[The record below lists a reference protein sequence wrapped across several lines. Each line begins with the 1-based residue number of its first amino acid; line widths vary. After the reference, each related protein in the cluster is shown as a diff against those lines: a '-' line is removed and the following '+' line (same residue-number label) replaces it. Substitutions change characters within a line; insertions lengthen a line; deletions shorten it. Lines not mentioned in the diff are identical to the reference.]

1 MYYHQLQENW
11 ENFFV
16 VEEGEVGVQRFDEI
30 LSGYTP
36 VYNPLLTESKPCSL
50 AQQFGIFTGQCP

>member
-30 LSGYTP
+30 LSGSSL
-36 VYNPLLTESKPCSL
+36 VYNPLLTE
-50 AQQFGIFTGQCP
+50 